1 MGDGA
6 PVSLVDEPS
15 PVTAAPAPPV
25 DVVRRR
31 RRSLP
36 KVTALVVVLIAE
48 LITFSILAPEFL
60 TRNNFLNVLTAI
72 SVTGIVAMPGTL
84 LIVAGQFDLS
94 VASITALTGVAMA
107 TAAESHSLAVGI
119 IVAFAVGIAAGLAN
133 GFLVTVVGVNALIT
147 TLGMLSV
154 LSGLARVI
162 ADGLSVPVAGF
173 STLGTARPL
182 GIPLPVIVLLAVVP
196 DVLVPRT
203 VHHLR
208 PLGVRHRVEPQG
220 GPVGRHPHQADRRR
234 PVRAVRSGVRARRPH
249 PHVDA
254 RLRRHRSPRPAM
266 ELSVVTA
273 IVLGGTTLSG
283 GEGTVFGTLVG
294 LMIVG
299 FLNNGLII
307 QGVDPFWQPVAQ
319 GGLLIGAVSFDRL
332 RLRVS
337 RARGE

>member
-6 PVSLVDEPS
+6 PVSLVDEP
-15 PVTAAPAPPV
+15 VTAEPSVPPV
-25 DVVRRR
+25 DAVRRR
-31 RRSLP
+31 RPSLP
-36 KVTALVVVLIAE
+36 KVTALAVVLIAE

-60 TRNNFLNVLTAI
+60 TRSNFLNVLTAI

-94 VASITALTGVAMA
+94 VASMTALTGVAMA

-119 IVAFAVGIAAGLAN
+119 MVAVAVGVAAGLAN

-147 TLGMLSV
+147 TLGMLAV

-162 ADGLSVPVAGF
+162 ANGLSVPVAGF

-182 GIPLPVIVLLAVVP
+182 GIPLPVIVLLAVFLMFSFLGRFTTFGRSVYAIGSNP
-196 DVLVPRT
+196 KAARLAGIRTKQIVVGLFVL
-203 VHHLR
+203 
-208 PLGVRHRVEPQG
+208 
-220 GPVGRHPHQADRRR
+220 
-234 PVRAVRSGVRARRPH
+234 SGVAC
-249 PHVDA
+249 A
-254 RLRRHRSPRPAM
+254 LAGLILTSMLGSASPTAAPAM

-294 LMIVG
+294 LLIVG

-332 RLRVS
+332 RVRVS

>member
-1 MGDGA
+1 
-6 PVSLVDEPS
+6 VSVVDEPS
-15 PVTAAPAPPV
+15 PVTAAPSAPPI
-25 DVVRRR
+25 DAVRGR

-107 TAAESHSLAVGI
+107 TAAESHSLVVGI
-119 IVAFAVGIAAGLAN
+119 LVAFAVGIAAGLAN

-182 GIPLPVIVLLAVVP
+182 GIPLPVLVFLAVVVMFSFLGRFTTFGRSVYAIGSNP
-196 DVLVPRT
+196 KAARLAGIRTKQIVVGLFVL
-203 VHHLR
+203 
-208 PLGVRHRVEPQG
+208 
-220 GPVGRHPHQADRRR
+220 
-234 PVRAVRSGVRARRPH
+234 SGVAC
-249 PHVDA
+249 A
-254 RLRRHRSPRPAM
+254 LAGLILTSMLGSASPIAATGL

-283 GEGTVFGTLVG
+283 GEGTVFGTLIG

-307 QGVDPFWQPVAQ
+307 KGVDPFWQYVAQ

-332 RLRVS
+332 RLRIS